1 MNLLVLFEKFNV
13 FIIVGNKTNYFN
25 VMINLLDEIKQ
36 LEKRIEQLEEIINK
50 NNSSDE

>member
-1 MNLLVLFEKFNV
+1 MILFEKFNV
-13 FIIVGNKTNYFN
+13 FIIVGIKTNYFN

>member
-1 MNLLVLFEKFNV
+1 
-13 FIIVGNKTNYFN
+13 
-25 VMINLLDEIKQ
+25 MINLLDEIKQ